1 MSKRTGLGKGLG
13 AFFGDD
19 YDISQTK
26 PRAPEAVN
34 EEIRTGTPEE
44 PADHADKKANL
55 EEMDMVLP
63 VAKKPQ
69 KKTEPAAKKTT
80 KPVQKVKIVEVEKE
94 KFLNIT
100 NIRNSR
106 QWRLH

>member
-44 PADHADKKANL
+44 PADHADKKAKNL
-55 EEMDMVLP
+55 R
-63 VAKKPQ
+63 KKRNRLQ
-69 KKTEPAAKKTT
+69 KRQQSRYKK
-80 KPVQKVKIVEVEKE
+80 
-94 KFLNIT
+94 
-100 NIRNSR
+100 
-106 QWRLH
+106 

>member
-44 PADHADKKANL
+44 PADL
-55 EEMDMVLP
+55 C
-63 VAKKPQ
+63 
-69 KKTEPAAKKTT
+69 
-80 KPVQKVKIVEVEKE
+80 
-94 KFLNIT
+94 
-100 NIRNSR
+100 R
-106 QWRLH
+106 

>member
-63 VAKKPQ
+63 VAKKTSEKSGTGC
-69 KKTEPAAKKTT
+69 KKDNKAGT
-80 KPVQKVKIVEVEKE
+80 KGK
-94 KFLNIT
+94 N
-100 NIRNSR
+100 RRS
-106 QWRLH
+106 

>member
-63 VAKKPQ
+63 VAKNLRKKRHRLQ
-69 KKTEPAAKKTT
+69 KRQQSRYKK
-80 KPVQKVKIVEVEKE
+80 
-94 KFLNIT
+94 
-100 NIRNSR
+100 
-106 QWRLH
+106 

>member
-63 VAKKPQ
+63 VAKKTE
-69 KKTEPAAKKTT
+69 KKQEEAKST
-80 KPVQKVKIVEVEKE
+80 KKSAHAQECKSSASCKKAEK
-94 KFLNIT
+94 K
-100 NIRNSR
+100 
-106 QWRLH
+106 

>member
-34 EEIRTGTPEE
+34 EEIRTSGGGATLFLAGAGHGYCEKKQKWTRRYLLDTAVSLKKGDFNTPSVFSFF
-44 PADHADKKANL
+44 K
-55 EEMDMVLP
+55 
-63 VAKKPQ
+63 
-69 KKTEPAAKKTT
+69 KKTAA
-80 KPVQKVKIVEVEKE
+80 
-94 KFLNIT
+94 
-100 NIRNSR
+100 
-106 QWRLH
+106 